1 MPEQPETVPEK
12 PALLAAQYRRALAYI
27 APYWRR
33 LALVVTVSLFSTLLG
48 LSQPYISKLLIDE
61 ALLRRNR
68 EVLLVVAALMLGA
81 TVLGFL
87 LNIVSSYRYVQV
99 SAEVLFDMRLALY
112 RHLQNLSPRFYA
124 RARLG
129 DIVSRL
135 NNDIAEVQRISADT
149 ILSLLANVLF
159 LAGSVA
165 IMLWLNWRLFLLSV
179 VFLPLSALSLRH
191 YQRRLTGQVR
201 ELRERSADIGSFMV
215 ETLLGMRLVVS
226 SNAQA
231 HEAGRFRQANL
242 RFIEALLGMQL
253 TSYLAG
259 AVPGTVLTVSTAV
272 LFLYGGHLVI
282 SEQMTVGA
290 LVAFLAYH
298 LRLLAPVQNL
308 MGLYTNLVTGAVSLG
323 RVFELLDTRVEVAER
338 PNAQPLAEVRG
349 EIAFEEVTLRHD
361 REGPVLDGVS
371 FRVPA
376 GSICAL
382 VGPSGV
388 GKSTIAD
395 LILRLYDPDAGTVRL
410 DGRDLRE
417 IRLADLRRAI
427 ALVDQAPFL
436 FHAGIRE
443 NIAYANPEAT
453 REEMVEAARAAA
465 IHDFIAALPEGYETV
480 VGERGMTL
488 SAGERQ
494 RIAIAQA
501 LLRRP
506 SVLVL
511 DEPTAALDP
520 ATEKSLCATLTELMR
535 GRTAMIITHRPSLIE
550 IADLVVVLEAGKVA
564 ETGSPAELL
573 GRHGALT
580 RLFSAVPSA
589 GSAVAAT
596 DGRG

>member
-1 MPEQPETVPEK
+1 MPEPIPHSH
-12 PALLAAQYRRALAYI
+12 ALLLAQYRRALAYI

-33 LALVVTVSLFSTLLG
+33 LALVVAISLVSTLLG

-68 EVLLVVAALMLGA
+68 EALLVVAALMVGV
-81 TVLGFL
+81 TVLGFV
-87 LNIVSSYRYVQV
+87 LNILSSYRYVKV

-112 RHLQNLSPRFYA
+112 QHLQRLSPRFYS

-129 DIVSRL
+129 DIVSRI

-149 ILSLLANVLF
+149 ILSLLANVVF
-159 LAGSVA
+159 LGGSVA
-165 IMLWLNWRLFLLSV
+165 IMLWLNWRLFLLSI
-179 VFLPLSALSLRH
+179 VFLPLSVVSLRH

-201 ELRERSADIGSFMV
+201 DLRERSADIGSFLI
-215 ETLLGMRLVVS
+215 ETLLGMRLVVTS
-226 SNAQA
+226 SAEAQ
-231 HEAGRFRQANL
+231 EVRRFQKQNL

-259 AVPGTVLTVSTAV
+259 AMPGTILVLSTAV

-282 SEQMTVGA
+282 VGQMTIGA

-308 MGLYTNLVTGAVSLG
+308 LGLYTNLVTGGVSLA
-323 RVFELLDTRVEVAER
+323 RVFELLDTPVEVTER
-338 PNAQPLAEVRG
+338 PDARPLAEVRG
-349 EIAFEEVTLRHD
+349 EITFEEVSLRHD
-361 REGPVLDGVS
+361 RETAVLDGVS

-395 LILRLYDPDAGTVRL
+395 LILRLYDPDSGAVWL

-417 IRLADLRRAI
+417 VRLADLRRAI
-427 ALVDQAPFL
+427 ALVDQSPYL
-436 FHAGIRE
+436 FHSTIRE
-443 NIAYANPEAT
+443 NIAYGNPEAT
-453 REEMVEAARAAA
+453 HEEILAAARAAA
-465 IHDFIAALPEGYETV
+465 IHDFIGALPEGYDTP
-480 VGERGMTL
+480 VGERGLTL

-494 RIAIAQA
+494 RIAIARA

-511 DEPTAALDP
+511 DEPSAALDP
-520 ATEKSLCATLTELMR
+520 ATEQNLAVALTQLMR
-535 GRTAMIITHRPSLIE
+535 GRTAIVITHRPSLIE
-550 IADLVVVLEAGKVA
+550 IADQVVVLEGGKVVEA
-564 ETGSPAELL
+564 GPPLELL
-573 GRHGALT
+573 ARGGALA
-580 RLFSAVPSA
+580 RIFRGAPL
-589 GSAVAAT
+589 GSNVMTAA
-596 DGRG
+596 DGQT